1 MKVLNVCLLVVAS
14 ASFLLATAN
23 ASAVGA
29 FEDFEPYTDAELKD
43 LYAAELMAMEDEF
56 MGVEQFGFIGS
67 CRKILWAGYKG
78 INGTKCIVEE
88 VANVLL
94 TCTNYVDDLST
105 CTGDIPKDIQAM
117 LNNVKQMIITS
128 NKIINMKSELCASTS
143 RSVVSSTKS
152 FMRCTLKAFYAT
164 MSLVRRMNTLIKQ
177 GAALPFNTSS
187 CYVDATKKV
196 VDGCNAFVPNINTCI
211 ASMT

>member
-1 MKVLNVCLLVVAS
+1 M
-14 ASFLLATAN
+14 
-23 ASAVGA
+23 G
-29 FEDFEPYTDAELKD
+29 
-43 LYAAELMAMEDEF
+43 MEDEF

-152 FMRCTLKAFYAT
+152 VMRCTLKAFYAT